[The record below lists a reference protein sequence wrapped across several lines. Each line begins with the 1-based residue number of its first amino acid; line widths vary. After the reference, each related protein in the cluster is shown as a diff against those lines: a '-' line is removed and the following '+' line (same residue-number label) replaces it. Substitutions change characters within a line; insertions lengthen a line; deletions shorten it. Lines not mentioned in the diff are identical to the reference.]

1 MQKKKKNSSNWLQTC
16 ATQKNKPFCP
26 STVSNPYTVAGLRG
40 QKIPE
45 PELVRHNLDRRRR
58 RAPAAGLD
66 GLDGVPPPLAGQLQA
81 HPVHEG
87 AHVLGEVKKVPV
99 QELGDRDAGRRRDA
113 DGGLQVVPLGCL
125 QLFLDVASR
134 VHPHLRRE
142 KNTPMSSA
150 FPIPKEM

>member
-1 MQKKKKNSSNWLQTC
+1 M
-16 ATQKNKPFCP
+16 
-26 STVSNPYTVAGLRG
+26 SNPYTVAGLRG

-150 FPIPKEM
+150 FPIPKEI